1 MKTYEQELNELFDWM
16 TIKDQEYIEAR
27 KKDTSTGRDSKLER
41 EQHQVVLEYNRRLIG
56 LKEKYDKGLNEDEQR
71 WKSANM

>member
-1 MKTYEQELNELFDWM
+1 MKAKTE
-16 TIKDQEYIEAR
+16 EYFEAC
-27 KKDTSTGRDSKLER
+27 KKERLKGRDSKLDRER
-41 EQHQVVLEYNRRLIG
+41 RQVVLEYKRRLIG